1 MHIESG
7 LGNQMLDYCDL
18 LAEKSANPTA
28 DIYIEN
34 IVYDIKGACEKI
46 CMWNGYELERVF
58 GINVPN
64 VKDLFSIEQWK
75 RIIQYVNDSEFWNDN
90 WRYSDSIC
98 NAFQNEGLILNNVYS
113 RPHENEIKQRSGKF
127 AKTLVG
133 YTLKRHL
140 FKLFKNHVVSE
151 REMYIKNDSDDY
163 TGHTLQFCYKKRNIE
178 KIDRQIR
185 EAFVFPQIEDEYN
198 RNMISK
204 IQRDNSVAVHVRR
217 GDMLSANRHY
227 YEYGYIKRAVSFL
240 KRKLEYPVFYFFCDF
255 DSIDWVIRNMKVFG
269 IDREQD
275 KIVFAFG
282 NSGKN
287 SFRDMH
293 LMSQCKHNIITNSSF
308 GFWGAYLNNNKDKI
322 TCSPDIRINT
332 THTF

>member
-98 NAFQNEGLILNNVYS
+98 NAFQNEG
-113 RPHENEIKQRSGKF
+113 IK
-127 AKTLVG
+127 
-133 YTLKRHL
+133 
-140 FKLFKNHVVSE
+140 
-151 REMYIKNDSDDY
+151 
-163 TGHTLQFCYKKRNIE
+163 
-178 KIDRQIR
+178 
-185 EAFVFPQIEDEYN
+185 
-198 RNMISK
+198 
-204 IQRDNSVAVHVRR
+204 
-217 GDMLSANRHY
+217 
-227 YEYGYIKRAVSFL
+227 
-240 KRKLEYPVFYFFCDF
+240 
-255 DSIDWVIRNMKVFG
+255 
-269 IDREQD
+269 
-275 KIVFAFG
+275 
-282 NSGKN
+282 
-287 SFRDMH
+287 
-293 LMSQCKHNIITNSSF
+293 
-308 GFWGAYLNNNKDKI
+308 
-322 TCSPDIRINT
+322 
-332 THTF
+332 